1 MRQSRSDRCFLRA
14 LVATV
19 GSMVDGRE
27 VLKYNREPIQQ

>member
-1 MRQSRSDRCFLRA
+1 MRLSRRDRCFLRA

-27 VLKYNREPIQQ
+27 ELEL